1 MTDQRKS
8 GIALFAGSL
17 GGIVTMAI
25 HPVAA
30 GSMTV
35 EQADR
40 LAIISGVAHS
50 LALVSVLLL
59 FLGAFGLARHLAS
72 EDRLS
77 FAALVI
83 FGFGCVAIMIAAS
96 VSGFIV
102 PNIIKSMLRDDRSYT
117 HQWNIAIQSIFQIN
131 QAFSKIYS
139 VGTSLAIILWSVA
152 ALCNRGLSLVL
163 AIYGIAISALIT
175 IGIVVGHLRL
185 DVHGMA
191 IVAFSQA
198 LWFLLAAAR
207 LYRVD
212 QSAPRSTN

>member
-8 GIALFAGSL
+8 AISLVAGSL

-35 EQADR
+35 EQADH
-40 LAIISGVAHS
+40 LAIISGIAHS

-72 EDRLS
+72 EDRFS

-83 FGFGCVAIMIAAS
+83 FGFACVAIMIAAS

-139 VGTSLAIILWSVA
+139 VGTSLAIVLWSVA
-152 ALCNRGLSLVL
+152 ALRNRGLSRAL
-163 AIYGIAISALIT
+163 AIYGIAISVLIT
-175 IGIVVGHLRL
+175 IGIVAGHLRL

-198 LWFLLAAAR
+198 LWFLVAAAR

-212 QSAPRSTN
+212 LPAPRPTN